1 MTLNIALLV
10 AAALIAFGAG
20 GAVLRRSLFG
30 LVAALLT
37 GTSGAVLL
45 AVALLT
51 HVGPS
56 VSLGHAIAMAGIALA
71 TGASVVAVA
80 VQLAATRSARR
91 VDRLEP
97 W

>member
-1 MTLNIALLV
+1 MTLHVALLV

-30 LVAALLT
+30 LVAATLT

-56 VSLGHAIAMAGIALA
+56 VSLGHVIALAGIALA
-71 TGASVVAVA
+71 TGASVVAIA
-80 VQLAATRSARR
+80 VQLAAARSARR